1 MRFHIALLTGLVA
14 VVQMA
19 ITQPVHADQ
28 TQAAVESAPTP
39 VRVVYHFDRDLNQVL
54 QGLKNI
60 QNHLAADPTARIVV
74 VANGKA
80 VASLKQGTETAGGY
94 PLDVMIEELQARG
107 VRFEVC
113 GNTLKALSID
123 PKDLIEGLSVVPS
136 GVAELARLQS
146 REGYAYI
153 KP

>member
-1 MRFHIALLTGLVA
+1 MRTLAPLLAGLLAAMAPIAMVHA
-14 VVQMA
+14 ADQAAPVVQA
-19 ITQPVHADQ
+19 
-28 TQAAVESAPTP
+28 P
-39 VRVVYHFDRDLNQVL
+39 VRVVYHLDRDLDQIV
-54 QGLKNI
+54 QGIRNI
-60 QNHLAADPTARIVV
+60 KNHLAADPTAQIVV
-74 VANGKA
+74 VVNGKA
-80 VASLKQGTETAGGY
+80 VGSLKQGTETEGGY
-94 PLDVMIEELQARG
+94 PLDVMIEEIQARG

-123 PKDLIEGLSVVPS
+123 PKDLIEGLSVVPA